1 MNIPDKELKK
11 MTNKEIKTILEEEY
25 ADMYC
30 CSPECLELPYIDA
43 TV

>member
-1 MNIPDKELKK
+1 MDETIFEQLSDV
-11 MTNKEIKTILEEEY
+11 EIKEWLEEDY

-43 TV
+43 DL